1 MGLNTLLSF
10 TVFIIGCVL
19 IAIILINHTQKAAR
33 LLCLSLFS
41 LTYSIFLIF
50 WFDSKYILHTPHLY
64 RTGGIAGYLTVPSMY
79 LYIIFMLYET
89 RKLQWRDAI
98 HLIPALIYIL
108 DYSLFFMMGA
118 EEKRNVI
125 SDLYNHRQNVLFFQE
140 GWLVPKN
147 IHNVARNGI
156 ALIYF
161 FFLARLLFNPKYY
174 KTFHIERRTQ
184 DWLRISTFMY
194 FLLTLSGIMTLTMLP
209 SPGAWPFTV
218 LTILAIFLVMSLI
231 LFLEPH
237 ILYGEDQLRLEP
249 DHDKNKPQHFPPQ
262 AMEHT
267 GTRLRNFIRN
277 RRYLQKNI
285 KLDEV
290 ANDLGVKPYMLS
302 AYINQEYEMHFNDLI
317 NQYRIQYIKEG
328 IINEEWKDLTL
339 EAIAE
344 KAGFNNRNT
353 FLSAF
358 KKSTGMTPTSFM
370 RMHRGDHLKKTENE
384 EEGS

>member
-1 MGLNTLLSF
+1 MYIVDYTPFFLL
-10 TVFIIGCVL
+10 
-19 IAIILINHTQKAAR
+19 
-33 LLCLSLFS
+33 
-41 LTYSIFLIF
+41 
-50 WFDSKYILHTPHLY
+50 
-64 RTGGIAGYLTVPSMY
+64 
-79 LYIIFMLYET
+79 
-89 RKLQWRDAI
+89 
-98 HLIPALIYIL
+98 
-108 DYSLFFMMGA
+108 GA
-118 EEKRNVI
+118 EEKKDVI
-125 SDLYNHRQNVLFFQE
+125 RDLYAHRQNVLLFRE
-140 GWLVPKN
+140 GWLVPSN

-161 FFLARLLFNPKYY
+161 FFLARLLFNSKYY
-174 KTFHIERRTQ
+174 KAFLIERRTL
-184 DWLRISTFMY
+184 DWLRISTFMF
-194 FLLTLSGIMTLTMLP
+194 FLLTLTGIMTLTMLP

-218 LTILAIFLVMSLI
+218 LTILGIFLVISLI

-237 ILYGEDQLRLEP
+237 ILYGEEQLEFEP
-249 DHDKNKPQHFPPQ
+249 NHDKNKHQQFSLQ

-267 GTRLRNFIRN
+267 GVRLRNFIRN
-277 RRYLQKNI
+277 RGYLQKNI

-302 AYINQEYEMHFNDLI
+302 AYINQEYQMHFNDLI

-328 IINEEWKDLTL
+328 IINEQWKDLTL

-370 RMHRGDHLKKTENE
+370 RMHRGNHLKKPESE